1 MRLEDAYGFQ
11 PGDRVTYNEAGATV
25 RYIYAEPVAEIRLDN
40 GTTVVT
46 RASNLAPETRRVK
59 VSWRGD
65 PCRRRHRPLP
75 CCLRR

>member
-59 VSWRGD
+59 